1 MKLFMPHESS
11 ITLRR
16 MRRRRKNE
24 GRPARVIGTYKATD
38 LAVIKIETSTPLPTV
53 KLGNSDTAQVGDWVE
68 AIGSPFAL
76 SQTVTAGIISA
87 KNRTIEPG
95 ASGQFQHFI
104 QTDAAINPGNSGGP
118 LLNMNGEVIG
128 VNTAIFTQSAGY
140 QGIGFAMPGPFD
152 YVKGISYIRGVAK
165 YENLYGINISDAVSV
180 NLGIQDGFLI
190 RFMNDASSFAV
201 GEAWQGSASGFNRS
215 LSITLGTGF
224 GSAFISDRIPIVD
237 GPEVPKLGCIYH
249 LPYKDGIAD
258 DYFSTRGL
266 LSRYKKLTGKELSG
280 VKELS
285 ALAVTD
291 KQVRELFI
299 DFGDNA
305 GMFLAPWLKIFRA
318 EILVIGGNISHAYN
332 LFGEVF
338 EERLRKENCF
348 CKVAISKLKEDAAL
362 LGSAFLLDDNF
373 WKSVQHALPLM

>member
-1 MKLFMPHESS
+1 MNNN
-11 ITLRR
+11 I
-16 MRRRRKNE
+16 
-24 GRPARVIGTYKATD
+24 AIGTD
-38 LAVIKIETSTPLPTV
+38 
-53 KLGNSDTAQVGDWVE
+53 
-68 AIGSPFAL
+68 IGGSH
-76 SQTVTAGIISA
+76 ISC
-87 KNRTIEPG
+87 
-95 ASGQFQHFI
+95 
-104 QTDAAINPGNSGGP
+104 AAIDLLSGKIIRDTLTERP
-118 LLNMNGEVIG
+118 VDNQAAANVIIG
-128 VNTAIFTQSAGY
+128 AWSDALWSVLKKVPRKQVK
-140 QGIGFAMPGPFD
+140 GIGFAMPGPFD